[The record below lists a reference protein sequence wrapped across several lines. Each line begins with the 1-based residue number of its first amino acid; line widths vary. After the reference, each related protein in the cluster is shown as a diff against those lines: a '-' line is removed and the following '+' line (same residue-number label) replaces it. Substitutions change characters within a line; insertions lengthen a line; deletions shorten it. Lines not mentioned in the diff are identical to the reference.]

1 MTPPMTSWI
10 MEGGRL
16 KLANLVTLSR
26 GLLIAPIL
34 ALLMLG
40 HPRWALAIYLVA
52 CATDLVDGW
61 LARRMGQASPFGAQ
75 LDAGVDN
82 VFSVAILAF
91 LVLAVP
97 NVVHDHPLALIVLF
111 GGPLLYLPVSRL
123 LAGRVMMFH
132 FWSAKA
138 GAFLLFVLWPL
149 VALTGWSWWIPA
161 TAAVVGLSRLEQIV
175 FILRRGADLDAP
187 HGFCSVSPKAKAAA
201 R

>member
-1 MTPPMTSWI
+1 VTTPLTSLI
-10 MEGGRL
+10 IENGRL

-26 GLLIAPIL
+26 GLLIAPV
-34 ALLMLG
+34 LMLLLLD

-52 CATDLVDGW
+52 CGTDLIDGW
-61 LARRMGQASPFGAQ
+61 LARRSGQASPFGAQ

-82 VFSVAILAF
+82 IFSVAILAF
-91 LVLAVP
+91 LILAVP
-97 NVVHDHPLALIVLF
+97 GVIHDHLLALIVLF
-111 GGPLLYLPVSRL
+111 GGPLLYLPVSKL

-138 GAFLLFVLWPL
+138 GAFLLFILWPL
-149 VALTGWSWWIPA
+149 VALTGWSWWITA

-187 HGFCSVSPKAKAAA
+187 HGFCTVPSKAKAAA
-201 R
+201 L